1 MSSSEILST
10 VTEQEKNQ
18 KPSLRKALIFGLVIS
33 AVVFILGV
41 VSLSLSSQHKSSQAT
56 ASLATTSLKVGA
68 VVPTFSLP
76 GVNVPGSVG
85 IPTLSSL
92 VGRPAVLVFF
102 ASWCG
107 PCKTEMPK
115 LAAAIAAGDASHALI
130 IGIAAYDHPNATKAF
145 IKSNHVTFSVGNDS
159 SGQVTSGVF
168 GFPAVPE
175 TVFVNARGIV
185 TSVHFGATSPAVLR
199 TGLAS

>member
-56 ASLATTSLKVGA
+56 ASLATTSLSVGQS
-68 VVPTFSLP
+68 VPTFRVP
-76 GVNVPGSVG
+76 GVNVLGTVG
-85 IPTLSSL
+85 ISS
-92 VGRPAVLVFF
+92 VSGISGRPVVLVFF

-107 PCKTEMPK
+107 PCKAEMPK
-115 LAAAIAAGDASHALI
+115 LSAAIAAGGAGNARI
-130 IGIAAYDHPNATKAF
+130 IGIAAYDHPSATKAF
-145 IKSNHVTFSVGNDS
+145 IKANHVTFPVGNDS

-175 TVFVNARGIV
+175 TVFINAKGTV